1 MPCEALF
8 IIDVRA
14 LFDIFWTVEQK
25 HPPTAMITL
34 GIARTIFFIKLWMD
48 SSERRESYTPKM
60 HWGWVK
66 HIFGWTNRL
75 KVYSGLLFLALFQML
90 LCIVLADAPVVLKV
104 EDLYQGSSN
113 RSLEAQSAAKFSS
126 NPDQTHLPV
135 IFLMILKTLIS
146 MLRCVWLGLEL
157 NSAGMVQIWGS
168 LIYTDSYW
176 QQKKV
181 WLPMSLAMF
190 TCSC

>member
-1 MPCEALF
+1 
-8 IIDVRA
+8 
-14 LFDIFWTVEQK
+14 
-25 HPPTAMITL
+25 
-34 GIARTIFFIKLWMD
+34 MD

-60 HWGWVK
+60 HWGRVK
-66 HIFGWTNRL
+66 HRLTFIFGWTNRL

-113 RSLEAQSAAKFSS
+113 RSLEAQSAAEFSS

-157 NSAGMVQIWGS
+157 NSAGMVQIWGC